1 MNLQKHFFDDL
12 RKLVLEKS
20 GVNLENDR
28 DDLLLSI
35 VEPSLGAWKVA
46 SLRDL
51 MALLEN
57 DPAGSLAQRVVES
70 LLPKE
75 SYFFRDPAFFQ
86 VLEKRVLPE
95 MVLRLKDQR
104 APTFWCAACSTG
116 QEPFSLAMLLK
127 DKFPQLFDQGLRLIA
142 SDISQTALDQA
153 RSGFYNEVE
162 SRRGLPAPYLERF
175 MEPSGT
181 GYQVKEE
188 IRRMVEFRRINLKG
202 EWLEEKPVDL
212 LLLRNVMIYFETE
225 MKKNV
230 LSLCRE
236 SLENEGLL
244 FLGSSETALFL
255 GGSLASVSYDDQVT
269 GYRVR
274 QAPLEEKPLDL
285 REIDRFLNEMWMSM
299 AGEAPQASGPNGFP
313 HGLPLISTY
322 IRILGVRNLMV
333 RLTVTAP
340 TAAAV
345 AAHLFGSGE
354 GPVSQEL
361 SEDALKEMVNILGGN
376 IKALLSKHH
385 FLSIPSVALK
395 TTESL
400 GRPPGVPLFERFY
413 KVGDEP
419 LHLAVMDLKGN

>member
-1 MNLQKHFFDDL
+1 MNFQKHFFDDL

-28 DDLLLSI
+28 DDLLLSL

-95 MVLRLKDQR
+95 MVLRMKAQR

-116 QEPFSLAMLLK
+116 QEPYSLAMLMK
-127 DKFPQLFDQGLRLIA
+127 DKFPQLFDQGLRLVA
-142 SDISQTALDQA
+142 SDISQTALEQA
-153 RSGFYNEVE
+153 RSGIYNEVE
-162 SRRGLPAPYLERF
+162 SRRGLPAPYLEQF

-188 IRRMVEFRRINLKG
+188 IRRMVEFRRINLK
-202 EWLEEKPVDL
+202 EDWLVEKPVDL
-212 LLLRNVMIYFETE
+212 LLLRNVMIYFDTE

-230 LSLCRE
+230 LARCRE
-236 SLENEGLL
+236 SLGNEGIL
-244 FLGSSETALFL
+244 FLGTSETVLFL
-255 GGSLASVSYDDQVT
+255 GGSLASVSYDGQVT

-274 QAPLEEKPLDL
+274 QTAPEEKPLNL
-285 REIDRFLNEMWMSM
+285 GEIDRFLNEMWVNMTGETPRP
-299 AGEAPQASGPNGFP
+299 AGPKGFP
-313 HGLPLISTY
+313 HGIPLVSAY

-333 RLTVTAP
+333 RLTVTAT

-354 GPVSQEL
+354 GPVTQEL

-376 IKALLSKHH
+376 IKALMSKHH

-395 TTESL
+395 NAESL
-400 GRPPGVPLFERFY
+400 GRPPGEPLFDRFY
-413 KVGDEP
+413 GMGNEP
-419 LHLAVMDLKGN
+419 FHLAVMDLKGN